1 MNYQTPI
8 EKFNHLLNLTL
19 NQELVST
26 ILFGSVARGTDT
38 IESDIDILVIIT
50 EDNLEIRDKI
60 IECVFVINLEFDVLI
75 SPIIMSNNNYE
86 NPLFQK
92 TLLYRNI
99 QAEGVIFMKQGIVSQ
114 KVSLNDLRDARKRE
128 EVE

>member
-8 EKFNHLLNLTL
+8 EKFNHLLNLAL

-38 IESDIDILVIIT
+38 SESDIDILVIVT
-50 EDNLEIRDKI
+50 EDNLGIRDKI
-60 IECVFVINLEFDVLI
+60 IECVFVVNLEFDVLI
-75 SPIIMSNNNYE
+75 SPIIMSNNNYK
-86 NPLFQK
+86 NSLFQE

-99 QAEGVIFMKQGIVSQ
+99 QAEGVM
-114 KVSLNDLRDARKRE
+114 L
-128 EVE
+128 

>member
-38 IESDIDILVIIT
+38 LESDIDILVIVT

-60 IECVFVINLEFDVLI
+60 IECVFVVNLEFDVLI
-75 SPIIMSNNNYE
+75 SPIIISNKNYG
-86 NPLFQK
+86 NSLFQE

-99 QAEGVIFMKQGIVSQ
+99 QAEGVM
-114 KVSLNDLRDARKRE
+114 L
-128 EVE
+128 

>member
-8 EKFNHLLNLTL
+8 EKFNHLLNLAL
-19 NQELVST
+19 NKELVST

-38 IESDIDILVIIT
+38 SESDIDILVIVT

-60 IECVFVINLEFDVLI
+60 IECVFVVNLEFDILI
-75 SPIIMSNNNYE
+75 SPIIISNNNYE
-86 NPLFQK
+86 NSLFQE

-99 QAEGVIFMKQGIVSQ
+99 QAEGVM
-114 KVSLNDLRDARKRE
+114 L
-128 EVE
+128 

>member
-26 ILFGSVARGTDT
+26 ILFGLVARGTDT
-38 IESDIDILVIIT
+38 LESDIDILVIVT

-60 IECVFVINLEFDVLI
+60 IECVFVVNLEFDVLI
-75 SPIIMSNNNYE
+75 SPIIISNKNYG
-86 NPLFQK
+86 NSLFQE

-99 QAEGVIFMKQGIVSQ
+99 QAEGVM
-114 KVSLNDLRDARKRE
+114 L
-128 EVE
+128 